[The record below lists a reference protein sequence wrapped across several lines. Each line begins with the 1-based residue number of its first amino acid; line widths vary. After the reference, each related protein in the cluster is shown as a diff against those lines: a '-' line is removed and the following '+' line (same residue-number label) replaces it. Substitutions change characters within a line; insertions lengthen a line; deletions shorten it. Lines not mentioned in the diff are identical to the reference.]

1 MPSALLEVLGDAP
14 ALGRKPATLPPKNKM
29 PKTVISDLD
38 GTLLN
43 SEHRISDF
51 TRSTLQKLVA
61 RGVRFIVATGRHMT
75 DVQGIRASLGFECD
89 LITSNGALASDA
101 SGKERFDH
109 TLLPETAEWLIA
121 ATHED
126 KRFDTNVYTRESWYV
141 NRIKPELRAFHAES
155 GFSCTV
161 SDLRRIAP
169 DRINKIFFVGAH
181 EVLAELEVR
190 LKSQCG
196 ANTSITF
203 SLPTCLEVMAADV
216 NKGNAAREI
225 LASYGASLDQAIAFG
240 DGMNDYEMLTMASQG
255 FVMANASQ
263 RLKQALPGHA
273 RAGHCDEDGVAH
285 KLAALFGL

>member
-1 MPSALLEVLGDAP
+1 MY
-14 ALGRKPATLPPKNKM
+14 T
-29 PKTVISDLD
+29 TVISDLD

-43 SEHRISDF
+43 GEHRISDF
-51 TRSTLQKLVA
+51 TRSTLQTLVEK
-61 RGVRFIVATGRHMT
+61 GVRFIVATGRHMT
-75 DVQGIRASLGFECD
+75 DVQGIRASLGFDCD
-89 LITSNGALASDA
+89 LITSNGALAADA
-101 SGKERFDH
+101 SGKEHFDH
-109 TLLPETAEWLIA
+109 TLSPEIARWLIA

-161 SDLRRIAP
+161 ADLQRM
-169 DRINKIFFVGAH
+169 DQSRINKIFFVGAH

-196 ANTSITF
+196 ADASITF
-203 SLPTCLEVMAADV
+203 SLPTCLEVMAANV

-225 LASYGASLDQAIAFG
+225 LEHHGASLDQAIAFG
-240 DGMNDYEMLTMASQG
+240 DGMNDYEMLTMASRG
-255 FVMANASQ
+255 YVMANASQ

-285 KLAALFGL
+285 TLARLFGL

>member
-1 MPSALLEVLGDAP
+1 MH
-14 ALGRKPATLPPKNKM
+14 R
-29 PKTVISDLD
+29 TVISDLD

-51 TRSTLQKLVA
+51 TRSTLQTLVDK
-61 RGVRFIVATGRHMT
+61 GVRFIVATGRHMT
-75 DVQGIRASLGFECD
+75 DVQGIRASLGFDCD

-109 TLLPETAEWLIA
+109 TLSPEVAEWLIA

-126 KRFDTNVYTRESWYV
+126 RRFDTNVYTRESWYV

-155 GFSCTV
+155 GFACTV
-161 SDLRRIAP
+161 TDLQRIAP
-169 DRINKIFFVGAH
+169 NRINKIFFVGAH
-181 EVLAELEVR
+181 EILADLEVR
-190 LKSQCG
+190 LKNQCG
-196 ANTSITF
+196 ADASITF
-203 SLPTCLEVMAADV
+203 SLPTCLEVMAANV

-255 FVMANASQ
+255 FVMANASL